1 MFPILFIDMLPDQS
15 DPTHHFCS
23 FNQVRHTVRFY
34 PSEPTE
40 PIEPP
45 FFRRGVALR
54 EKNKSIYSLFF
65 SPIVPFIYIVAQV
78 AHYIYKPLILL
89 HFSLFHF
96 NPVSGSLHHQI
107 GTIRPSLFQFTLP
120 NQFPHFPSSR
130 PHPSLHHFR
139 WCIFCPFYPLSP
151 YLRNTHATLIVMP
164 VLGLPEVFGDVW
176 GGSFWQKVG
185 RRGNPR
191 PRHAAWIPQPGG
203 CV

>member
-1 MFPILFIDMLPDQS
+1 MLPDRS
-15 DPTHHFCS
+15 DHTHHFRHFS
-23 FNQVRHTVRFY
+23 QVRHTVRFY

-96 NPVSGSLHHQI
+96 DPVSGSLHHQI
-107 GTIRPSLFQFTLP
+107 GTIHPFLFQFTLP
-120 NQFPHFPSSR
+120 NQFPLFSSSR
-130 PHPSLHHFR
+130 PHLSLHHFR
-139 WCIFCPFYPLSP
+139 WCIFHPFYPLFP
-151 YLRNTHATLIVMP
+151 YPRSAHATLIVLP
-164 VLGLPEVFGDVW
+164 VLGLPDVS
-176 GGSFWQKVG
+176 GEGPFCEKVG

-191 PRHAAWIPQPGG
+191 PRLVAWIPHPGT

>member
-1 MFPILFIDMLPDQS
+1 MLPDRS
-15 DPTHHFCS
+15 YHTHLFRPFS
-23 FNQVRHTVRFY
+23 QVRYTVRFY

-96 NPVSGSLHHQI
+96 DPVSGSLHHQI
-107 GTIRPSLFQFTLP
+107 GTIHPFPFQFTLP
-120 NQFPHFPSSR
+120 NQFPLFSSSR
-130 PHPSLHHFR
+130 PHLSLHHFR
-139 WCIFCPFYPLSP
+139 WCIFSPFRPLFQ
-151 YLRNTHATLIVMP
+151 YLRSVNATLIVVP
-164 VLGLPEVFGDVW
+164 VLGLPDVFGRIFL
-176 GGSFWQKVG
+176 GGSFLRKSWSEG
-185 RRGNPR
+185 
-191 PRHAAWIPQPGG
+191 
-203 CV
+203 